1 MMGYTDD
8 TMAED
13 DAFDENAQL
22 NFATSTPLKK
32 GFRRYSEPAIP
43 TNRRSSESDP
53 LLAPADDYEPKG
65 GPPDRFHLVYILFYV
80 LGIGTLLPWNF
91 FSTAKGYFLY
101 KLRNTSIPVAN
112 ATNPDMLNNLQI
124 SFESYLAI
132 AAMVPNILFL
142 FLNTALTKRIRLKVR
157 MVTSI
162 VIMIIMF
169 GFTIVL
175 VKIDTDQWQE
185 TFLGVTLGTVVIL
198 NANGAIMQGCLFGL
212 ASMFPRRYL
221 QSVMGGQA
229 LGGSLAALANIAAI
243 SAGNDDYIDSAFGYF
258 LTATVILIICLMS
271 YLALGVSHFAKF
283 HAEKCLAHHESL
295 DKNAAVIDLGSN
307 EASVPL
313 ILNRKINYFMVW
325 RRIWFYAVSVCI
337 IFSVTLGLF
346 PGVLSAIVSENY
358 GKSKWATLYFTPV
371 ICFFLFNTGDLIGR
385 TLAAWLH
392 VFRKGP
398 GIPLITF
405 MRLGFIPLLLF
416 CNVQPRIHGL
426 PVFFSNDAYPIV
438 FIALFAVSNGFIG
451 TLCMM
456 FAPGHVH
463 PDDAE
468 TAGSMMSFFLS
479 VGLALGSVISVG
491 LVKLV

>member
-283 HAEKCLAHHESL
+283 HAEKCRCYRCINLSFDSL
-295 DKNAAVIDLGSN
+295 TINDGDPSPWVKKDPSPFHVIF
-307 EASVPL
+307 
-313 ILNRKINYFMVW
+313 KK
-325 RRIWFYAVSVCI
+325 IWFYAVSVCI